1 MQVCLS
7 IHDLL
12 VYTKREKD
20 ILVED
25 MFHYLEKYFY
35 QKIFCGCAL
44 N

>member
-25 MFHYLEKYFY
+25 MFHYLEKYYFY
-35 QKIFCGCAL
+35 QKYFVDVH
-44 N
+44 